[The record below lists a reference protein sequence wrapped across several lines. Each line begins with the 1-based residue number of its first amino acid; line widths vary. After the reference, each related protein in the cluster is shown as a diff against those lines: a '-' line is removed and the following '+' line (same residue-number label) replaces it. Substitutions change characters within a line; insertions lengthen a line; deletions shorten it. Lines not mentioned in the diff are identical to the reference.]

1 MNNPF
6 DEEDIDARNSMRE
19 HLHYSIPEE
28 EDEEAIRRSIEQW
41 RKKREALM
49 ESHFKKQIDIWR
61 GIVDEEEKYRL

>member
-41 RKKREALM
+41 RKKREALQ
-49 ESHFKKQIDIWR
+49 EQHRREVLDIWKD
-61 GIVDEEEKYRL
+61 IVSDDEAYR